1 MLTIKRAAMGLRPAK
16 LVFLVAAMMFFA
28 VLALDI
34 TWPAVVLSAMAL
46 SNWFVLS
53 AGTTQFQRRRGTA

>member
-1 MLTIKRAAMGLRPAK
+1 MGLKPAK
-16 LVFLVAAMMFFA
+16 LVFLVTAVMFFA

-34 TWPAVVLSAMAL
+34 TLPAMVLSAMAL
-46 SNWFVLS
+46 SNWLVLS

>member
-1 MLTIKRAAMGLRPAK
+1 MGLKPAK
-16 LVFLVAAMMFFA
+16 LVFLVTTVMFFA

-34 TWPAVVLSAMAL
+34 TLPAMVLSAMAL
-46 SNWFVLS
+46 SNWLVLS

>member
-1 MLTIKRAAMGLRPAK
+1 MGLRPAK
-16 LVFLVAAMMFFA
+16 LVFLVTAVMFFA

-34 TWPAVVLSAMAL
+34 TLPAMVLSAMAL
-46 SNWFVLS
+46 SNWLVLS

>member
-1 MLTIKRAAMGLRPAK
+1 MGLKPAK
-16 LVFLVAAMMFFA
+16 LVFLVTAVMFFA

-34 TWPAVVLSAMAL
+34 TLPTMVLSAMAL
-46 SNWFVLS
+46 SNWLVLS

>member
-1 MLTIKRAAMGLRPAK
+1 MGLKPAK
-16 LVFLVAAMMFFA
+16 LVFLVTAVMFFA

-34 TWPAVVLSAMAL
+34 TLPTMVLSAMAL

>member
-1 MLTIKRAAMGLRPAK
+1 MGLRPAK
-16 LVFLVAAMMFFA
+16 LVFLVTAVMFFA

-34 TWPAVVLSAMAL
+34 TLPAMVLSAMAL
-46 SNWFVLS
+46 SNWLIVS

>member
-1 MLTIKRAAMGLRPAK
+1 MKRAAMGLKPAK
-16 LVFLVAAMMFFA
+16 LVFLVTAVMFFA

-34 TWPAVVLSAMAL
+34 TLPAMVLSAMAL
-46 SNWFVLS
+46 SNWLVLS

>member
-1 MLTIKRAAMGLRPAK
+1 MGTKLAK
-16 LVFLVAAMMFFA
+16 VAFLVAAMMFFA

-34 TWPAVVLSAMAL
+34 TVPAVVLTLMAL

-53 AGTTQFQRRRGTA
+53 TGTTIHQHRRGAA

>member
-1 MLTIKRAAMGLRPAK
+1 MGLK
-16 LVFLVAAMMFFA
+16 STKFVFLVTAVMFFA

-34 TWPAVVLSAMAL
+34 TLPAMVLSAMAL
-46 SNWFVLS
+46 SNWLVLS

>member
-1 MLTIKRAAMGLRPAK
+1 MGLKPTK
-16 LVFLVAAMMFFA
+16 FVFLMTAVMFFA

-34 TWPAVVLSAMAL
+34 TLPAMVLSTMAL
-46 SNWFVLS
+46 SNWLVLS

>member
-1 MLTIKRAAMGLRPAK
+1 LLTIKRAAMGLRPAK
-16 LVFLVAAMMFFA
+16 LVFLVIAMMFFA

-34 TWPAVVLSAMAL
+34 TLPAMVLSAMAL

-53 AGTTQFQRRRGTA
+53 AGTTQYPRRRGAA

>member
-1 MLTIKRAAMGLRPAK
+1 M
-16 LVFLVAAMMFFA
+16 FLVTAVMFFA

-34 TWPAVVLSAMAL
+34 TLPTMVLSAMAL

>member
-1 MLTIKRAAMGLRPAK
+1 MGSKPTK
-16 LVFLVAAMMFFA
+16 FVFFVTAVMFFA

-34 TWPAVVLSAMAL
+34 TLPAMVLSAMAL
-46 SNWFVLS
+46 SNWLVLS

>member
-1 MLTIKRAAMGLRPAK
+1 MGLKPTK
-16 LVFLVAAMMFFA
+16 LVFLVTAVMFFA

-34 TWPAVVLSAMAL
+34 TLPAMVLSAMAL
-46 SNWFVLS
+46 SNWLVLS